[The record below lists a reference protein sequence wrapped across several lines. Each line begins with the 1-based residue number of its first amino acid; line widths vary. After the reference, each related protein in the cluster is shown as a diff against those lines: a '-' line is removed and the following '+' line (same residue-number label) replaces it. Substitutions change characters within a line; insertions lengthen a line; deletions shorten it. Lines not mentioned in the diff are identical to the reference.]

1 MEVGQSRKR
10 KSGDTAV
17 VSFSGIM
24 RIWSYGENCCSS
36 VAAWFTLVC
45 HEHKR
50 NLTQSPST
58 EKISEMMK
66 LPKGMLIFGDYFKD

>member
-1 MEVGQSRKR
+1 MVK
-10 KSGDTAV
+10 TAAV
-17 VSFSGIM
+17 L
-24 RIWSYGENCCSS
+24 YGS
-36 VAAWFTLVC
+36 AAWFTLVC